1 MMQPISRFS
10 SLPASTTP
18 RTGQRGRIAAL
29 ALGLCLA
36 LPLVVMTAPALAHDA
51 RIGSL
56 HIMHPAAPA
65 TLPGQTSGAVYLG
78 IENEGKEDD
87 RLLSASSPAAASVAI
102 HKMTTTDNIM
112 RMREIDNLP
121 VPVGR
126 KVVISAGSGT
136 HLMLTGLKQPMAAG
150 DKIPLTL
157 RFERAGT
164 VEVSIHVGPS
174 AAQAGKAEG
183 HAAHAH

>member
-1 MMQPISRFS
+1 MQSTSRAIVLS
-10 SLPASTTP
+10 ASNQP
-18 RTGQRGRIAAL
+18 RRRCLQLGQ

-36 LPLVVMTAPALAHDA
+36 MALHFTPALAHDA
-51 RIGSL
+51 RVGSL
-56 HIMHPAAPA
+56 HITHPAAPA

-78 IENEGKEDD
+78 IENEGKQED

-102 HKMTTTDNIM
+102 HRMSMTDNIM

-121 VPVGR
+121 LPVGS
-126 KVVISAGSGT
+126 KVVINADSGT
-136 HLMLTGLKQPMAAG
+136 HLMLTGLKQPLAAG

-157 RFERAGT
+157 RFEHAGA

-174 AAQAGKAEG
+174 PAQANQAGKADAHAG
-183 HAAHAH
+183 HAH